1 MKGPYS
7 NEFKDIVEK
16 MLDKDPTKRPS
27 ADELWTEI
35 LPTVSLF
42 LPLSVKFIVHWLID
56 IITVMRYMYQSIGH
70 VNIRIALLFI
80 GNSK

>member
-35 LPTVSLF
+35 LPTVSFF
-42 LPLSVKFIVHWLID
+42 LPLSVKFIVHWFIE
-56 IITVMRYMYQSIGH
+56 VHVSING
-70 VNIRIALLFI
+70 AC
-80 GNSK
+80 

>member
-1 MKGPYS
+1 MYTPVKGPYS

-42 LPLSVKFIVHWLID
+42 LPLSAKFIVHWFIE
-56 IITVMRYMYQSIGH
+56 VHVSING
-70 VNIRIALLFI
+70 AC
-80 GNSK
+80 